1 MQNFMKPF
9 HTLDLAIQF
18 YQAVRTQKLPRHLQD
33 QLVRAAS
40 SIAMNLAE
48 GNPKSSPKDK
58 RRFFEIALGSLRE
71 CQVILQ
77 LERVANPE
85 LLDLADHLGG
95 CLYKLT
101 RP

>member
-1 MQNFMKPF
+1 MKPF

-18 YQAVRTQKLPRHLQD
+18 YRSVRTQRLPRHLQE
-33 QLVRAAS
+33 QLLRAAS

-48 GNPKSSPKDK
+48 GSAKTSVKDK
-58 RRFFEIALGSLRE
+58 QRFYQIAFGSLRE

-77 LERVANPE
+77 LEGVANPE